1 MKKRWFALLIVI
13 LALVFCVGIT
23 GYAEGEEGTVP
34 AGTEE
39 GPAVPSGGET
49 PGGETGG
56 ETPGG
61 ETPETTP
68 PAATEAPVV
77 TAPPVI
83 TEAPVMTPAPTATV
97 PVILKNPGAE
107 VVKSGESCLFIA
119 KADNYTGVNWYFT
132 KGDQI
137 IYMSEASSKFP
148 GLGVSGD
155 GTEVLTLTGVPES
168 LDGWNIGAVFTNA
181 VGKQGTT
188 TCSITVTT
196 PEGASPAATSS
207 PKPTVV
213 PTSTPRPAVTLAP
226 TPSPAGTSAA
236 SVSPTPTAAPE
247 KAERGGSIFGLL
259 LLVLLLLLFLGGA
272 AALFILYRSG
282 RLGKTSGKSVKT
294 RRYDEYDDDED
305 DDDDDDYNEKRS
317 YRGRH

>member
-23 GYAEGEEGTVP
+23 GYAEEGEGTPDAPVVTEVP
-34 AGTEE
+34 VVTE
-39 GPAVPSGGET
+39 
-49 PGGETGG
+49 
-56 ETPGG
+56 
-61 ETPETTP
+61 P
-68 PAATEAPVV
+68 PATTEAPVVPEEPSETEAPVV
-77 TAPPVI
+77 TAPPII
-83 TEAPVMTPAPTATV
+83 TEPPAMTPAPAASV
-97 PVILKNPGAE
+97 PIILKHPGAE

-137 IYMSEASSKFP
+137 IYMSEASKKFP

-155 GTEVLTLTGVPES
+155 GTEILTLTGVPES
-168 LDGWNIGAVFTNA
+168 LDGWSIGAVFTNA

-188 TCSITVTT
+188 TCSITVTA
-196 PEGASPAATSS
+196 PAGASPAATSS

-226 TPSPAGTSAA
+226 TPSPAGTPAA
-236 SVSPTPTAAPE
+236 SVSPTPTAEPE

-282 RLGKTSGKSVKT
+282 RLGKTSGKSVKA
-294 RRYDEYDDDED
+294 RRYDEYDDDDAD
-305 DDDDDDYNEKRS
+305 DDDDHDDYNEKRS